1 VLKSKTKDL
10 LPETAKTNTH
20 DVMAGTLADYFR
32 LPTDLLGPLE
42 CDEPTGN
49 LGFFRFGPNMVS
61 YGRCKS
67 GQTAMSRSAKLYD
80 SSKDIRINGD
90 SVQLSLDPAQAIENL
105 RNERYT
111 AAFSNNGGGKHK
123 SLVGNV
129 YYAVRRYL
137 PDWVRRRLQRM
148 YLRDWEN
155 ISFPNWPVD
164 STVDMLHQQVLLRLM
179 RAKGV
184 RRIPFVWFW
193 PDGARNCLVMTHDVE
208 TSAGRDFSSSL
219 MDLDEAYGFKASF
232 QVVPESRYEIPN
244 DYVNEIRQRGFE
256 LNIHDFNHDGHL
268 FDDHQEFLRRAA
280 KINQYARNYGALGF
294 RSAVMYRN
302 QEWLD
307 ALEFSYDMSVPNVA
321 RLDPQRGGCC
331 TVMPYFIRQTLE
343 LPLTTTQDYSMFH
356 ILRRYSIDLWKHQ
369 LSLLAQNHGLM
380 SFIVHPDYVIE
391 SRARRTYEALLD
403 YLRDLVVR
411 EYVWTTLPGEVD
423 RWWRARAK
431 MKVVPKGNEWV
442 IEGPE
447 KERARLAFAVQ
458 EGEQLVYELEE
469 HAVPLEGKR

>member
-1 VLKSKTKDL
+1 
-10 LPETAKTNTH
+10 
-20 DVMAGTLADYFR
+20 MAGTLADYFR

-137 PDWVRRRLQRM
+137 PDWVRRRLQRL

-155 ISFPNWPVD
+155 I
-164 STVDMLHQQVLLRLM
+164 
-179 RAKGV
+179 
-184 RRIPFVWFW
+184 
-193 PDGARNCLVMTHDVE
+193 CLVMTHDVE

-244 DYVNEIRQRGFE
+244 DYVNEIRQRG
-256 LNIHDFNHDGHL
+256 
-268 FDDHQEFLRRAA
+268 
-280 KINQYARNYGALGF
+280 
-294 RSAVMYRN
+294 
-302 QEWLD
+302 
-307 ALEFSYDMSVPNVA
+307 
-321 RLDPQRGGCC
+321 
-331 TVMPYFIRQTLE
+331 
-343 LPLTTTQDYSMFH
+343 
-356 ILRRYSIDLWKHQ
+356 
-369 LSLLAQNHGLM
+369 
-380 SFIVHPDYVIE
+380 
-391 SRARRTYEALLD
+391 
-403 YLRDLVVR
+403 
-411 EYVWTTLPGEVD
+411 
-423 RWWRARAK
+423 
-431 MKVVPKGNEWV
+431 
-442 IEGPE
+442 
-447 KERARLAFAVQ
+447 
-458 EGEQLVYELEE
+458 
-469 HAVPLEGKR
+469 